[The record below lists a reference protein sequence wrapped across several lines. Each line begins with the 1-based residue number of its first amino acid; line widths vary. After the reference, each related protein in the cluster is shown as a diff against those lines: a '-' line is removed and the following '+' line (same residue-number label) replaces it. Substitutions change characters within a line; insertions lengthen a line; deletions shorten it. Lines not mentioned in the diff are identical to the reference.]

1 MVADKQVVVKLAD
14 EQQAVVDWGGVVLQD
29 ARSYTPKLVT
39 VMDLDDAITLAKAIL
54 AFAGETADDA
64 YDRYLIE
71 RYEAEQDARADAE
84 QALEMAEAKVLYEAE
99 LAAQEKSGALAGIAK
114 TSPAYRAAVTHLLA
128 HERQTDGP
136 VGIYSRKVAH
146 LRTRLDDAQV
156 AREQAAVHFSA
167 CKHAADLK
175 ASILRA
181 MVL

>member
-1 MVADKQVVVKLAD
+1 MLDVNSVQSAVMQSEILINDLMAASSQLACAIEEEMKLR
-14 EQQAVVDWGGVVLQD
+14 QML
-29 ARSYTPKLVT
+29 R
-39 VMDLDDAITLAKAIL
+39 
-54 AFAGETADDA
+54 
-64 YDRYLIE
+64 
-71 RYEAEQDARADAE
+71 DAE

-156 AREQAAVHFSA
+156 ARERAAVHFSA

>member
-1 MVADKQVVVKLAD
+1 MLDVNSVQSAVMQSETLINDLMAASSQLACAIEEEMKLR
-14 EQQAVVDWGGVVLQD
+14 QML
-29 ARSYTPKLVT
+29 R
-39 VMDLDDAITLAKAIL
+39 
-54 AFAGETADDA
+54 
-64 YDRYLIE
+64 
-71 RYEAEQDARADAE
+71 DAE

-128 HERQTDGP
+128 HERQSDGP

>member
-1 MVADKQVVVKLAD
+1 MLNVNSVQSAVMQSETLIGDLMAASSQLACAIEEEMKLR
-14 EQQAVVDWGGVVLQD
+14 QML
-29 ARSYTPKLVT
+29 R
-39 VMDLDDAITLAKAIL
+39 
-54 AFAGETADDA
+54 
-64 YDRYLIE
+64 
-71 RYEAEQDARADAE
+71 DAE
-84 QALEMAEAKVLYEAE
+84 QVLEMAEAKVLYEAE
-99 LAAQEKSGALAGIAK
+99 LAAQEKNGALAGIAK

-128 HERQTDGP
+128 HERQSDGP

-156 AREQAAVHFSA
+156 ARERAAVHFSA